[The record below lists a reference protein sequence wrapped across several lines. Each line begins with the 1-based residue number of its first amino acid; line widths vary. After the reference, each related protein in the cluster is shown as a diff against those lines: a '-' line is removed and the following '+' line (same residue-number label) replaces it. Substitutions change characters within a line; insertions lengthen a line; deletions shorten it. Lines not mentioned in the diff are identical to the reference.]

1 MVSIDYTLIIQIINF
16 VVLIWALNL
25 VLYRPIRGIIN
36 QRTEKVEGL
45 ETGIERFEQDV
56 VDKDQA
62 IKDGLKEARAKGV
75 EEKVTLENEARAL
88 EKKRSRRSMKEP
100 ARIWPKSGNRLPET
114 WNRPGSPWRLRW
126 INLLMISARKFWGGR
141 FNDIER
147 GIAPITTTAYYF
159 AAMPAAYS
167 ANRGPRCKRR

>member
-62 IKDGLKEARAKGV
+62 IKDGLKEARTKGV
-75 EEKVTLENEARAL
+75 QEKETLENEAKEL
-88 EKKRSRRSMKEP
+88 EKQKIEEINER
-100 ARIWPKSGNRLPET
+100 ARQDLAKVREQIARDME
-114 WNRPGSPWRLRW
+114 
-126 INLLMISARKFWGGR
+126 SARQSLEAEVDKFADDISQKILGR
-141 FNDIER
+141 
-147 GIAPITTTAYYF
+147 AV
-159 AAMPAAYS
+159 
-167 ANRGPRCKRR
+167 

>member
-16 VVLIWALNL
+16 VVLIWALNM

-62 IKDGLKEARAKGV
+62 IKDGLKEARAKGL
-75 EEKVTLENEARAL
+75 EEKEALENEAKAL
-88 EKKRSRRSMKEP
+88 EKEKIEEINER
-100 ARIWPKSGNRLPET
+100 ARQDLAKVREQIARDMDTARQSLEAEVDKFADT
-114 WNRPGSPWRLRW
+114 
-126 INLLMISARKFWGGR
+126 ISQKILGR
-141 FNDIER
+141 
-147 GIAPITTTAYYF
+147 AV
-159 AAMPAAYS
+159 
-167 ANRGPRCKRR
+167 

>member
-75 EEKVTLENEARAL
+75 QEKETLENEAKEL
-88 EKKRSRRSMKEP
+88 EKQKIEEINER
-100 ARIWPKSGNRLPET
+100 ARQDLAKVREQIARDME
-114 WNRPGSPWRLRW
+114 
-126 INLLMISARKFWGGR
+126 SARQSLEAEVDKFADDISQKILGR
-141 FNDIER
+141 
-147 GIAPITTTAYYF
+147 AV
-159 AAMPAAYS
+159 
-167 ANRGPRCKRR
+167 